1 ITAVT
6 LVATVAAVIF
16 EVLIPLLTGSA
27 MDVATGAITESP
39 ATRALPQLEPLHAII
54 AVLIAVALARYLSQ
68 FLRRYTA
75 GRLSIDTQ
83 HTLRVK
89 ILDRLQ
95 RLDGPGQD
103 QIVTGQVVSR
113 SISDLNA

>member
-1 ITAVT
+1 
-6 LVATVAAVIF
+6 
-16 EVLIPLLTGSA
+16 
-27 MDVATGAITESP
+27 
-39 ATRALPQLEPLHAII
+39 
-54 AVLIAVALARYLSQ
+54 AVALARYQ
-68 FLRRYTA
+68 IQYLRRYSA

-113 SISDLNA
+113 SISDLNATQGLVAMGPWALGMVVQLLITVGVMLWVSPLLAVFPLAF